1 MKLMTDR
8 PFFEPELS
16 YRGPDV
22 LSAVMFYSLQFAHS
36 VMWQWTGTYEADIT
50 LVETTIPTITVSG
63 TLILPA
69 RLIVT

>member
-1 MKLMTDR
+1 MELMTDR
-8 PFFEPELS
+8 LFFEPELS

-36 VMWQWTGTYEADIT
+36 VMWQWTGTYGGGHNVGGDDHPQFI
-50 LVETTIPTITVSG
+50 